1 MTLFIDE
8 IHKFYSNPQNLA
20 DFEEWRK
27 KKYENKNAATK
38 ESSQINGVG
47 VRRHSKPAGISL

>member
-1 MTLFIDE
+1 MTTFIDS
-8 IHKFYSNPQNLA
+8 IHEFYQNPQNIK

-38 ESSQINGVG
+38 ESS
-47 VRRHSKPAGISL
+47 

>member
-20 DFEEWRK
+20 GFEEWRK
-27 KKYENKNAATK
+27 GKHENKNAATE
-38 ESSQINGVG
+38 ESSQINGLG
-47 VRRHSKPAGISL
+47 VRRHSKPIDISL